1 MAKKK
6 RKEEQKEEYEWVPPE
21 FDEKAFLLKDIVGT
35 KALMLTA
42 LIAAAFGVGSALL
55 GNIGGVFI
63 ALLVYLLGAVLLN
76 YVLRYMKVSTSDI
89 DKKTMIGNLVL
100 YLLLALG
107 VWILIIN
114 EPFI

>member
-6 RKEEQKEEYEWVPPE
+6 RKEEKVEDYQWVPPE

-42 LIAAAFGVGSALL
+42 LIAVAFGVGSALVGL
-55 GNIGGVFI
+55 VGGVLI
-63 ALLVYLLGAVLLN
+63 ALLVYIIGAVILN
-76 YVLRYMKVSTSDI
+76 YVLRYLKVSTSDI
-89 DKKTMIGNLVL
+89 DKKTMIGNLLL

-107 VWILIIN
+107 VWILVIN

>member
-6 RKEEQKEEYEWVPPE
+6 RKEEKEEEYQWVPPE

-42 LIAAAFGVGSALL
+42 LIAVGFGVGSALV
-55 GNIGGVFI
+55 NSVGGVLI
-63 ALLVYLLGAVLLN
+63 AFLVYIIGAVVLN
-76 YVLRYMKVSTSDI
+76 YILKYLNVSMSDI
-89 DKKTMIGNLVL
+89 DKKTMIGNLAL

-107 VWILIIN
+107 VWILILN